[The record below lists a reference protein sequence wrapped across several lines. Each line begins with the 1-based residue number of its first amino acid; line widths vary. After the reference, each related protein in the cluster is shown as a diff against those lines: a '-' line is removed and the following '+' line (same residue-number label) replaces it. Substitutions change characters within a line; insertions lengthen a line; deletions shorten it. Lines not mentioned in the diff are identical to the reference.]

1 MWCSRVLGGELQAE
15 GQEQD
20 LKLDMWVEVEDMKA
34 AVRDETQEEMEEG
47 DRARRLFQ
55 EVAKR
60 RYMIE

>member
-34 AVRDETQEEMEEG
+34 AVRDET
-47 DRARRLFQ
+47 
-55 EVAKR
+55 
-60 RYMIE
+60 